1 MSFMTDLILKFER
14 VLKNGEISYYF
25 EGFEKVKSRGEL
37 PCEYLSGPHFAAW
50 NGSLLYSDGKKI
62 FSLAPGTEIPESI
75 YLELMCIVDRGKERL
90 KKIRSQN

>member
-1 MSFMTDLILKFER
+1 MSFMESTILKFER

-25 EGFEKVKSRGEL
+25 EGFERVKSRGEL

-50 NGSLLYSDGKKI
+50 NGILVYSDGERI
-62 FSLAPGTEIPESI
+62 FSLVPGTEIPESI

-90 KKIRSQN
+90 KKIRKK